1 VSFQDRLRHWSDVE
15 LKSQQDEAERQDTAD
30 KGEHSRIASNV
41 RRARRTFTT
50 WEVEQTFRDV
60 ETALRRIHGPAPGGR
75 AKFSSSRGGSLWIS
89 ATAGTERAWGEHE
102 QRMQT
107 TAMIYLYL
115 AYDGRTDILTIKA
128 YGVGVDASEA
138 GPLSTWTRSRL
149 ESVLLVAIG
158 A

>member
-30 KGEHSRIASNV
+30 KGEQSRIGSNL
-41 RRARRTFTT
+41 RRARRTFTS
-50 WEVEQTFRDV
+50 WEVSQTFRDV
-60 ETALRRIHGPAPGGR
+60 EAALRQIHGPAPGGR
-75 AKFSSSRGGSLWIS
+75 AKFSSRGGSLWIS
-89 ATAGTERAWGEHE
+89 ATAGMERAWGEHE

-128 YGVGVDASEA
+128 YGVGVEANEA
-138 GPLSTWTRSRL
+138 GLLSTWTRARL